1 MQPRRKK
8 TLCDNPLLLRFEEIS
23 QQQKKA
29 EDELRS
35 RPKKSH
41 PAKFSKKVETS
52 EMSKTEAIRQSKL
65 AVAAALSRGA
75 LNNVRCSSK
84 ELVNIGRIFQSL
96 RLSVY
101 FISMYVSFFFL
112 SIPLRVFLSV
122 SFCSYIFLQSYLFCL
137 VCVLSKCL
145 KFVSLSFCPPFS
157 I

>member
-52 EMSKTEAIRQSKL
+52 KTSEMSKTEAIRQSKL

-84 ELVNIGRIFQSL
+84 ELVKIGRIFQSL

-101 FISMYVSFFFL
+101 FISIYVSFFFL
-112 SIPLRVFLSV
+112 SIPLCVFLSV
-122 SFCSYIFLQSYLFCL
+122 SFCSFILLQSYLFCL
-137 VCVLSKCL
+137 VT
-145 KFVSLSFCPPFS
+145 FVS
-157 I
+157 

>member
-52 EMSKTEAIRQSKL
+52 KTSEMSKTEAIRQSKM

-84 ELVNIGRIFQSL
+84 ELVNNGRIFLSL
-96 RLSVY
+96 RLSILSTYVC
-101 FISMYVSFFFL
+101 FIFFFL
-112 SIPLRVFLSV
+112 SIKVFHSVLSY
-122 SFCSYIFLQSYLFCL
+122 FFLKIFLISCLFA
-137 VCVLSKCL
+137 K
-145 KFVSLSFCPPFS
+145 
-157 I
+157 

>member
-52 EMSKTEAIRQSKL
+52 KTSEMSKTEAIRQSKL

-96 RLSVY
+96 GTSVCLLY
-101 FISMYVSFFFL
+101 FNVCFIFL
-112 SIPLRVFLSV
+112 SFYSSVCISKCFILFFYTSPKLSLL
-122 SFCSYIFLQSYLFCL
+122 SCY
-137 VCVLSKCL
+137 VCVLSTIK
-145 KFVSLSFCPPFS
+145 
-157 I
+157 